1 MILAST
7 KLAWYLTR
15 SSGFVALILLT
26 ASVALGV
33 LAMARL
39 RTTAWPRFVTQAL
52 HRNVSLLSVCF
63 LGAHIATTVLD
74 GFAPIG
80 WLDAVV
86 PFLSPYRP
94 IWLGLGALAV
104 DLLIAV
110 VATSLLRRHIGY
122 RAWQAVHLTSWLA
135 WPIAMLHGLGTG
147 SDSQTGWAQA
157 IYVACAATVLVA
169 CWCRLA
175 IGWPAHAGTRVAGAI
190 ASVVLPVL
198 IVAWALS
205 GPLQPGW
212 AKRAGTPSSLTGS
225 AAAAGSLA
233 GGAGS
238 VEGHR

>member
-1 MILAST
+1 MIVAST
-7 KLAWYLTR
+7 ELAWYLTR

-39 RTTAWPRFVTQAL
+39 RTSAWPRFVTQAL
-52 HRNVSLLSVCF
+52 HRNVSLLAVCF

-94 IWLGLGALAV
+94 IWLGLGALAL

-110 VATSLLRRHIGY
+110 VVTSLIRRHIGY
-122 RAWQAVHLTSWLA
+122 RAWLAVHLTSWLA
-135 WPIAMLHGLGTG
+135 WPVAVLHGLGTG
-147 SDSQTGWAQA
+147 SDSQTGWGQA
-157 IYVACAATVLVA
+157 VYVACAAVVLVA

-175 IGWPAHAGTRVAGAI
+175 IGWPSNAGTRILGAI

-198 IVAWALS
+198 VVAWALA
-205 GPLQPGW
+205 GPMQPGW
-212 AKRAGTPSSLTGS
+212 AKRAGTPAAPSGSS
-225 AAAAGSLA
+225 AGATATVPVGTA
-233 GGAGS
+233 GGDG
-238 VEGHR
+238 